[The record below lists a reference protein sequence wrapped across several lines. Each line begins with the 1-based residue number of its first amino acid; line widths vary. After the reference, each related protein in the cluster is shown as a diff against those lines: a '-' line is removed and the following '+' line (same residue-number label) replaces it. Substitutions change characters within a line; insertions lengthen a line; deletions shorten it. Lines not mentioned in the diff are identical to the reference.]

1 MMADAF
7 VLDRLSSIK
16 ATYDELGAKLE
27 DPEVTADVTELLRI
41 TKDRAKL
48 EETVTAFETYQSLTV
63 QLEEAKEMFAETD
76 DADMKDMVRD
86 EQRELEEQLEELD
99 ERLKLLLLPSDPND
113 DKNVRP
119 CIIPPEQQSM
129 GMEHAV
135 SFGASFA
142 ICASDDCLCAPPA
155 SHLRPLPKQVMFEI
169 RAGTGGDEAAIWAAD
184 LLKLYSKYADS
195 QGWQTRVVSR
205 SDSEAGGCREATLE
219 VKGDAVYSKLKFEA
233 GVHRVQRVPAT
244 ETQGRVHTST
254 ATGEG
259 GPPWLHLPICDIE
272 N

>member
-76 DADMKDMVRD
+76 DADMKDMVRE

-129 GMEHAV
+129 GACSV
-135 SFGASFA
+135 FWRFF
-142 ICASDDCLCAPPA
+142 CN
-155 SHLRPLPKQVMFEI
+155 LRL
-169 RAGTGGDEAAIWAAD
+169 
-184 LLKLYSKYADS
+184 
-195 QGWQTRVVSR
+195 
-205 SDSEAGGCREATLE
+205 
-219 VKGDAVYSKLKFEA
+219 
-233 GVHRVQRVPAT
+233 
-244 ETQGRVHTST
+244 
-254 ATGEG
+254 
-259 GPPWLHLPICDIE
+259 
-272 N
+272 